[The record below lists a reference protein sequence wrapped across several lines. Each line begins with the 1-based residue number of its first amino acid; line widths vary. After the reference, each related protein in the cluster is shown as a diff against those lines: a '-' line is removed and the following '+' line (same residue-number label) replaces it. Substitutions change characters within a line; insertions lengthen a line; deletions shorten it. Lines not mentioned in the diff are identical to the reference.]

1 MGTDKPR
8 YLVKLKGSFYWRPT
22 PKMKR
27 AGFQEHRLGKHEL
40 TAKLEATRLNAA
52 WDEHRFGA
60 RNADVM
66 VYPHGSLGQAYN
78 RAIAL
83 RAAERKAK
91 GITWT
96 REQKARDDWP
106 RAWKWIGPAFG
117 DYDPLAVVSED
128 LLALRAKVAERV
140 SESEAFRVIKVW
152 RALWA
157 KLTPLGCTVP
167 PGSDPSLTF
176 ANSAPP

>member
-1 MGTDKPR
+1 MI
-8 YLVKLKGSFYWRPT
+8 
-22 PKMKR
+22 
-27 AGFQEHRLGKHEL
+27 
-40 TAKLEATRLNAA
+40 
-52 WDEHRFGA
+52 
-60 RNADVM
+60 
-66 VYPHGSLGQAYN
+66 YPPGSLGHAYN

-83 RAAERKAK
+83 REAERKAK

-106 RAWKWIGPAFG
+106 RAWRWIGPAFG

-157 KLTPLGCTVP
+157 KLTPLGYTRAARIGPVLAF
-167 PGSDPSLTF
+167 S
-176 ANSAPP
+176 NSAPPRGSRSGRSATFSGSYSAPGARGTTASPRCSLSHGTRCCRRWTCVH